1 MAATRLDILGAE
13 TLNQKKSGVPTAIG
27 LAADMTSG
35 TSPAL
40 ATTYA
45 QIGNTDG
52 FDCGNNPIFAGVI
65 VWEKGSGATL
75 TLAFTVSIDGVTF
88 TKMPVFATPST
99 GASAVSPGSLTYAVS
114 TWDNAVLPLGTRVTT
129 GTNDCAFEL
138 RLGAYRYVK
147 VYCKVDDA
155 TNGKIKTTSAVWV
168 GTLA

>member
-13 TLNQKKSGVPTAIG
+13 TLNPKKSGTPTA
-27 LAADMTSG
+27 LLTADMTSA
-35 TSPAL
+35 TTPAL
-40 ATTYA
+40 AATYA

-52 FDCGNNPIFAGVI
+52 YDCGNAPIFAGNI

-75 TLAFTVSIDGVTF
+75 TLAFTVSIDGTTF

-99 GASAVSPGSLTYAVS
+99 GVSAVSAGSLTYAVAE
-114 TWDNAVLPLGTRVTT
+114 WDNAVLPLGTRVTT

-138 RLGAYRYVK
+138 RLGAYRFVK
-147 VYCKVDDA
+147 VFCKVDNA